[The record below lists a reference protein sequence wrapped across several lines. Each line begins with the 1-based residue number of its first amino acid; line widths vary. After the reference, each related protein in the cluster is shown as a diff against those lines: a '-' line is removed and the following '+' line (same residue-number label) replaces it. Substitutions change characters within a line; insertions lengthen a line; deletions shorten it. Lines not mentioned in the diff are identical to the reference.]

1 MGDGVEGLGF
11 LLGGTC
17 GTAPLPAKAELQWIW
32 GTLEEGD
39 GRAFLL
45 ILLRDKAPLPI
56 LALVTLKVVS
66 ALSIVFAIV

>member
-1 MGDGVEGLGF
+1 MVLKGWGF
-11 LLGGTC
+11 CWGGNR

-45 ILLRDKAPLPI
+45 IFLRDKAPLPI

-66 ALSIVFAIV
+66 ALSTVFAIV